1 MNLLPKNS
9 FSKKLAY
16 SYIVVFLIPLLLS
29 VSIYVT
35 AASYIYQYSES
46 KLENELSGN
55 EKFVEDLLTRLTIT
69 YNTLL
74 SDSTIRIAMAGNTPT
89 PTQYSALKSQLSLTS
104 SSSDGLFGDIFI
116 FFDAYDYVVGY
127 RYGGDT
133 ITNYYEASSTVFT
146 QPLSEWRE
154 LMRTFHTGDLIRTT
168 DGILYL
174 KSMNDNAGQ
183 AAVTLAIQIPAD
195 RLAKLNT
202 NTNLYGETNLILFD
216 GQNQVAFTSN
226 NNLPAS
232 LHLDALL
239 QNLPERTAQ
248 KITHSGTHYII
259 SHSSFYSFSY
269 LILVK
274 EDEVIAQLR
283 LLFLLIF
290 LVVLA
295 TFSIGALVIRRFVLE
310 QIRPV
315 QEILNLLDTNT
326 FEGDEFELIQ
336 QSISRNLHYIMQ
348 SRSFLADSFIT
359 HIIHGDMQTAPPL
372 EFSHTQ
378 FQLILLRVE
387 NMGIYTPEVGDNVKS
402 LRSLMYTA
410 VTNIFD
416 ELLGATCSIYHSVQ
430 GETIVFLFNSDTE
443 VRIDDVEHAYR
454 QLQDYLGIDAYV
466 TLSDICQNLD
476 EIQTLWQEASHQ
488 LDSAEM
494 RGCPGVV
501 QQENTS
507 PIVTGGGYQK
517 YINLFTAAVADGRSD
532 QARDVVRGMI
542 QLCAENRKNMN
553 DVKFN
558 LLTMMNDAAQELERR
573 TQADI
578 KSKFYETNIA
588 YKVIEAK
595 STSLLLGITDE
606 FLTMVTSLPDAISTQ
621 VSLEERIAS
630 YIRAHYDDS
639 NLNLKILADKFYKT
653 PAYLSRK
660 FKEHFGVGIL
670 DYLSSTRLD
679 AAKQKLLETDWSIE
693 QISEHCGYTN
703 TVTFSRQFK
712 SYTAMTPGRF
722 RQAHKMF
729 PSEG

>member
-1 MNLLPKNS
+1 MKTAPKNS

-55 EKFVEDLLTRLTIT
+55 EKFVEDLLTRLTVA
-69 YNTLL
+69 YNTFQ
-74 SDSTIRIAMAGNTPT
+74 SDSTIRTVIAGGSPT
-89 PTQYSALKSQLSLTS
+89 PTQYSALRNQLSLTS
-104 SSSDGLFGDIFI
+104 HTSDSLFNDVFVY
-116 FFDAYDYVVGY
+116 FDAADYVVG
-127 RYGGDT
+127 RLYGGDT
-133 ITNYYEASSTVFT
+133 IANYYDAASSEFL
-146 QPLSEWRE
+146 QPMDEWRE
-154 LMRTFHTGDLIRTT
+154 MMRTFHTGDLIRTT
-168 DGILYL
+168 NDILYL
-174 KSMNDNAGQ
+174 KSINDNAEQ
-183 AAVTLAIQIPAD
+183 AAVTLGIQIPAD
-195 RLAKLNT
+195 LLAKRNM

-216 GQNQVAFTSN
+216 EQNQVVFASN
-226 NNLPAS
+226 NNLPPS
-232 LHLDALL
+232 LHPDTLL
-239 QNLPERTAQ
+239 QTLPEHSPQT
-248 KITHSGTHYII
+248 INHSGAHYIA
-259 SHSSFYSFSY
+259 SHSTFHGFRY

-274 EDEVIAQLR
+274 EDDVIAQLR

-290 LVVLA
+290 LVLLA

-315 QEILNLLDTNT
+315 QEILNLLDANT
-326 FEGDEFELIQ
+326 FEGNEFELIQ
-336 QSISRNLHYIMQ
+336 QNISRNLHYIMQ

-359 HIIHGDMQTAPPL
+359 HIIRGDMRAAHPL
-372 EFSHTQ
+372 EFSYTG
-378 FQLILLRVE
+378 FQLVLLRIG
-387 NMGIYTPEVGDNVKS
+387 NMGIYAPEEGDDIKS
-402 LRSLMYTA
+402 LRDLMHTA

-416 ELLGATCSIYHSVQ
+416 ELLGSTGNIYHSVQ
-430 GETIVFLFNSDTE
+430 SETIVFLLNSDTE
-443 VRIDDVEHAYR
+443 ARIDDVEHAYR
-454 QLQDYLGIDAYV
+454 QLQDYLGIDGYV
-466 TLSDICQNLD
+466 TLSGVCQSLD
-476 EIQTLWQEASHQ
+476 EIQTLWQEASRQ

-494 RGCPGVV
+494 RGTPGVV
-501 QQENTS
+501 QQQNTA
-507 PIVTGGGYQK
+507 PAPTGGGYQK
-517 YINLFTAAVADGRSD
+517 YINLFTAAVADGQSD
-532 QARDVVRGMI
+532 QARDVVRSMI

-573 TQADI
+573 TQTDI
-578 KSKFYETNIA
+578 KNKLYETNIA

-606 FLTMVTSLPDAISTQ
+606 FLTLVTTLPDAAGSHAP
-621 VSLEERIAS
+621 LEERIAN
-630 YIRAHYDDS
+630 YIRTHYDDS

-670 DYLSSTRLD
+670 DYLASTRLD

-729 PSEG
+729 PPEG